1 MTATNADPPKRVL
14 RIKVVWALE
23 LGPRVENCRAE
34 RVACLNAGLIVVNM
48 LIVGC
53 IDVIRVSSVNYE

>member
-1 MTATNADPPKRVL
+1 
-14 RIKVVWALE
+14 
-23 LGPRVENCRAE
+23 VENVRAE

-53 IDVIRVSSVNYE
+53 IDVQELIR